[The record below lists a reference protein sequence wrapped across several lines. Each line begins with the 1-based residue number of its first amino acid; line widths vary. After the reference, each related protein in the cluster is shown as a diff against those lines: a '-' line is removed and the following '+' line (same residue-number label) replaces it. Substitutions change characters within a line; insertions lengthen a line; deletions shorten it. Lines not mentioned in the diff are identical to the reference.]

1 MCKKCVQKQVTRMY
15 NKKLDEGMVLSDTC
29 QAMVDIVPHRGH
41 AHILFRNA
49 ADDTAFGE
57 WSQINT
63 TIEVLQEVLDPAF
76 FFVQLYD
83 EDTIFGRPR
92 NEVPSGKKPLKEK
105 IKKILNEAMLIPKY
119 INVTDQD
126 DLLTCSICLEQYDIN
141 NGKTRITV
149 LPCGHEMHTACLDE
163 WFKTS
168 SECPVCRSEIT
179 VKAIVERKYEQDL
192 ELLRLAAEEKKEKKK
207 KRANLKKEMTLN
219 HQDLL
224 GQAMLE
230 SQQKKEKS
238 KIRNIWGNRE
248 DKKDHLK
255 SNKKPNDHKKQM
267 DSNND
272 NDDNN
277 NNDDDYGFKKKKK
290 KVKKKS
296 LNSFFTLN
304 SKKKHNRRYKK

>member
-29 QAMVDIVPHRGH
+29 QAMVDIVPHRDH
-41 AHILFRNA
+41 AHIRFRNA
-49 ADDTAFGE
+49 ADDTAFGQ

-179 VKAIVERKYEQDL
+179 VKAIVKRKYEQDL
-192 ELLRLAAEEKKEKKK
+192 ELLRLAAEEKKEKMKT
-207 KRANLKKEMTLN
+207 ANLKKEMTLN

-255 SNKKPNDHKKQM
+255 SNKKSNDHKKQM

>member
-29 QAMVDIVPHRGH
+29 QAMVDIVPHRDH
-41 AHILFRNA
+41 AHIRFRNA
-49 ADDTAFGE
+49 ADDTAFGQ

-179 VKAIVERKYEQDL
+179 VKAIVKRKYEQDL
-192 ELLRLAAEEKKEKKK
+192 ELLRLAAEEKKEKM

-255 SNKKPNDHKKQM
+255 SNKKSNDHKKQM

-296 LNSFFTLN
+296 LHSFFTLN

>member
-179 VKAIVERKYEQDL
+179 VKAIVKRKYEQDL
-192 ELLRLAAEEKKEKKK
+192 ELLRLAAEEKKEKM

-248 DKKDHLK
+248 DKKYHLK
-255 SNKKPNDHKKQM
+255 SNKKSNDHKKQM